1 MLPQMLRFLL
11 FEFDVMSRVQI
22 VKKKNKIY
30 AQKKQRKEESV
41 SSVKFTFSSLGII
54 KVFSEHRTYIV
65 SLRKKLQ

>member
-54 KVFSEHRTYIV
+54 KVFSEHQTYIV